1 MKLSY
6 RDVNNIIRELP
17 KIKLSYVKNVHKK
30 VYTAD
35 IYLVIPKGIK
45 YFSWFRYYKN
55 KPVCLFLEINK
66 GNTIKNI
73 NCHTCCFNR
82 HLCSGKGTLFYGTF
96 FKCNNANFYSIE
108 DIFYLKGSF
117 IGNKTLISKLNIIN
131 TIFQE
136 DIKQIILSN
145 KNIVIG
151 LPVMSNSRHHI
162 DSIISNLPYN
172 IYCIQHR
179 FFHNN
184 NTTFYNERIISKNAI
199 IKTFLVK
206 PDVNCDIYLLYYN
219 NSSKLEF
226 YNYALIPDY
235 KTSIKMNSIFR
246 NIKENTN
253 IDFIEESESE
263 DDFENISENK
273 YLKKTDE
280 KMDCVYNLKH
290 NLWVPVNISK
300 NLISNRDDI
309 IRIEKN
315 NR

>member
-1 MKLSY
+1 MTY
-6 RDVNNIIRELP
+6 I
-17 KIKLSYVKNVHKK
+17 
-30 VYTAD
+30 
-35 IYLVIPKGIK
+35 
-45 YFSWFRYYKN
+45 W
-55 KPVCLFLEINK
+55 
-66 GNTIKNI
+66 
-73 NCHTCCFNR
+73 
-82 HLCSGKGTLFYGTF
+82 
-96 FKCNNANFYSIE
+96 
-108 DIFYLKGSF
+108 
-117 IGNKTLISKLNIIN
+117 
-131 TIFQE
+131 
-136 DIKQIILSN
+136 
-145 KNIVIG
+145 
-151 LPVMSNSRHHI
+151 
-162 DSIISNLPYN
+162 
-172 IYCIQHR
+172 R